1 MSMKKLW
8 FLSFLLLLICSALQA
23 QTFDFQ
29 WAAGFGGPG
38 PYTES
43 GRDVKFDG
51 DGNMYMT
58 GRGHDSFD
66 IEPGAGVTT
75 LTATSTSKFGG
86 VVVKYDSAGN
96 LIWGR
101 IINANYLSESES
113 IALDDDQNL
122 YMVGN
127 YQDTIDLDP
136 GPATD
141 LRPGGAPLNFSTHDA
156 FLVKLDANG
165 DYQWGRTMAGDNVYA
180 DKVQTFNDRI
190 YVGGRFSGT
199 VDFNP
204 MGGSLLKSSAGGFD
218 LWLSCFDSTGTLLW
232 NKTYLNDNSGTNLH
246 DMELDA
252 QGNIYIMSNN
262 QDSLALF
269 DGGTP
274 FYLYSQNVHRFV
286 AKLDPNG
293 DAIWATN
300 FGFFSAWDGMAV
312 TAAGEVYATGYFE
325 NTVDFNPDGPTSIN
339 LTSNG
344 NYDIY
349 IVKLDQAGDVAW
361 AQSIGSE
368 DYDTGW
374 DCSTD
379 ALGNCYVTGY
389 ISDTCD
395 MDPGTGVATLLPSFF
410 GIHLTN
416 TGFLLKLDPS
426 GNYLTHAPIGRDG
439 QTLPTR
445 LAVSDD
451 ALIVTGRFSNT
462 VDFDHGPGTAILSGG
477 GANIFIARYAPGVT
491 TGEPRPAQPQ
501 FALSPNP
508 AQDHIRLEGIPN
520 RRCQIRLIDLQGRT
534 LAEWQSRGKS
544 QLQLSVADVPAG
556 LYFVQV
562 TEANGSRAS
571 RKVFVRR

>member
-1 MSMKKLW
+1 MKKLS
-8 FLSFLLLLICSALQA
+8 FLCLFLLLIDPAIQA

-43 GRDVKFDG
+43 GRDVQFDG
-51 DGNMYMT
+51 DGNMYVT
-58 GRGHDSFD
+58 GRGYDSFD
-66 IEPGAGVTT
+66 VDPGPGVTT
-75 LTATSTSKFGG
+75 LTATSYSQFGG

-96 LIWGR
+96 LLWGKM
-101 IINANYLSESES
+101 INANYLSESES
-113 IALDDDQNL
+113 ITLDDDQNL

-136 GPATD
+136 GPGTD
-141 LRPGGAPLNFSTHDA
+141 LRRGGAPLNFNTYDA
-156 FLVKLDANG
+156 FMVKLDDNG
-165 DYQWGRTMAGDNVYA
+165 DYQWGVTMFGDDVFA
-180 DKVQTFNDRI
+180 DKVQTFNDRV

-204 MGGSLLKSSAGGFD
+204 GGGGLQKSSSGSFD
-218 LWLSCFDSTGTLLW
+218 LWLSCFDTTGTLLW
-232 NKTYLNDNSGTNLH
+232 NKTYLNANSGTNLH

-252 QGNIYIMSNN
+252 QGNIYIMGTN

-274 FYLYSQNVHRFV
+274 FYLFSPTIHRYV
-286 AKLDPNG
+286 AKIDPTG
-293 DAIWATN
+293 ITQWATN
-300 FGFFSAWDGMAV
+300 FGFISNWDGMGV

-325 NTVDFNPDGPTSIN
+325 DTVDFNPDGTTPMN

-344 NYDIY
+344 GYDVY
-349 IVKLDQAGDVAW
+349 IVKLDQTGDVVW
-361 AQSIGSE
+361 VRSIGSG
-368 DYDTGW
+368 DTDTGW

-395 MDPGTGVATLLPSFF
+395 MDPGAGVATLIPSLF
-410 GIHLTN
+410 GGFTLTN
-416 TGFLLKLDPS
+416 TGFLLKLDPA
-426 GNYLTHAPIGRDG
+426 GNYLAHAPIGRDG

-451 ALIVTGRFSNT
+451 ALLVTGRFSNT
-462 VDFDHGPGTAILSGG
+462 VDFDHGPGTMILNGG
-477 GANIFIARYAPGVT
+477 GSNFFIARYAPGLT
-491 TGEPRPAQPQ
+491 TAQTKPIETQ

-508 AQDHIRLEGIPN
+508 AQDFLRLEGIPSGP
-520 RRCQIRLIDLQGRT
+520 CKVRLLDLQGRT
-534 LAEWQSRGKS
+534 MAEWHSSGKS
-544 QLQLSVADVPAG
+544 QLLMAVSTVPNG
-556 LYFVQV
+556 LYFVQL
-562 TEANGSRAS
+562 TETDGTSTS
-571 RKVFVRR
+571 RKVIIQR